1 MEEELTDQQ
10 ITELSAD
17 LEALKQSLSEMLDLS
32 ANRAETVKLDQTLV
46 GRVSRI
52 DAIQQQQMA
61 KANRQQYEVQLRQV
75 YQALKRIEED
85 DYGYCRSCD
94 NPIGFG
100 RLKIRPE
107 TPLCIQC
114 QSKSEAR

>member
-1 MEEELTDQQ
+1 METELTDEQ
-10 ITELSAD
+10 IKELSID
-17 LEALKQSLSEMLDLS
+17 LETLKESLRDLLELS

-75 YQALKRIEED
+75 HQALKRIEED

-94 NPIGFG
+94 EPIGYG

-114 QSKSEAR
+114 QSKSESS